1 MQYSLLMSKYQSYS
15 PNKRYKLPEKSI
27 RINILVRLSKIV
39 GIRDTPLFQLLLFS
53 KVKNYIRF
61 IVLRKVY
68 ENFDNVQE
76 MTKGNMHHNIFHS
89 FMDLG
94 IQLGMISQK
103 ENVYTL
109 NQEYLLAVKDRNS
122 LVEFEDKNYS
132 KIVNKIQSDYKF
144 IERVINTEHNTT
156 LGKIMGKLEFVYI
169 KEVLTYLQEI
179 NKLDFF
185 KQISP
190 SFSEDFYTDL
200 GELAFNIYTKENY
213 ATFISQKQFK
223 SILDIGCGNGNYIDV
238 HLSSD
243 DKQIVGV
250 ERQKKVFEKL
260 QTKYKDKSNVVIHN
274 EDIIDLSF
282 ECKFDMINMSY
293 MLFYLTQD
301 EKEKL
306 FKRLKEILHRD
317 GSIVIC
323 QYYPN
328 FEIYQELMAKH
339 NKDWNL
345 ISRYKFDICNSILQ
359 AEVVLNNMLIDFA
372 QAEQWNLFLTLLDSS
387 GFEVSEIAPADDT
400 YYSYFITIKHKYG
413 GTND

>member
-1 MQYSLLMSKYQSYS
+1 MSKYQSYS
-15 PNKRYKLPEKSI
+15 PNKRHELPEMSI
-27 RINILVRLSKIV
+27 RINLLVQLSKVV

-53 KVKNYIRF
+53 KIKNYIRF
-61 IVLRKVY
+61 IVLRKLY
-68 ENFDNVQE
+68 ENFDNIEE
-76 MTKGNMHHNIFHS
+76 MSKGNMHHNIFHS

-94 IQLGMISQK
+94 IQLGMISQD
-103 ENVYTL
+103 ENIYTL
-109 NQEYLLAVKDRNS
+109 NPEYLLEIKDRNS

-132 KIVNKIQSDYKF
+132 KIINKIHSDYKF
-144 IERVINTEHNTT
+144 IECVIKTDHNTI
-156 LGKIMGKLEFVYI
+156 LEKIMQKLDFVYI
-169 KEVLTYLQEI
+169 KEVLTYVQEI
-179 NKLDFF
+179 NELDFF

-243 DKQIVGV
+243 DKYIVGV

-260 QTKYKDKSNVVIHN
+260 QTKYKDKANVVIHN
-274 EDIIDLSF
+274 NDIINLSF
-282 ECKFDMINMSY
+282 NCKFDMINMSY

-301 EKEKL
+301 EKEEL

-328 FEIYQELMAKH
+328 FEIYQEIIAKH

-345 ISRYKFDICNSILQ
+345 ISRYKYDICNSILQ
-359 AEVVLNNMLIDFA
+359 AEVVLNNMLLDFA
-372 QAEQWNLFLTLLDSS
+372 QAEQWNLFLPLLDTC

-400 YYSYFITIKHKYG
+400 YYSYFITIKHKNG
-413 GTND
+413 GTNDSSY

>member
-39 GIRDTPLFQLLLFS
+39 GIRDTPLLQLLLFS

-68 ENFDNVQE
+68 ENFDNVQA
-76 MTKGNMHHNIFHS
+76 MIRGNMHHNIFHS

-109 NQEYLLAVKDRNS
+109 NQEYLLAVKSRNS
-122 LVEFEDKNYS
+122 LVEFEDENYS
-132 KIVNKIQSDYKF
+132 EIVNKIQSDYKF
-144 IERVINTEHNTT
+144 IERVINEEHNTT
-156 LGKIMGKLEFVYI
+156 LGKIMGKLDYIYI

-179 NKLDFF
+179 NELDFF
-185 KQISP
+185 KQIAP

-213 ATFISQKQFK
+213 AAFISQKQFK
-223 SILDIGCGNGNYIDV
+223 SILDIGCGNGNFIDV
-238 HLSSD
+238 HLRSD

-274 EDIIDLSF
+274 EDIINLSF
-282 ECKFDMINMSY
+282 DCKFDMINMSY

-301 EKEKL
+301 EKEEL
-306 FKRLKEILHRD
+306 FKKLKEILHRD
-317 GSIVIC
+317 GSIIIC

-328 FEIYQELMAKH
+328 FEVYQELIAKH

-345 ISRYKFDICNSILQ
+345 ISRFKYDICNSILQ

-372 QAEQWNLFLTLLDSS
+372 QAEQWNLFLPLLDSC

-400 YYSYFITIKHKYG
+400 YYSYFITIKHKNG

>member
-1 MQYSLLMSKYQSYS
+1 MQYSLLMSKYQSYT
-15 PNKRYKLPEKSI
+15 PNKHYKLPEKSI

-39 GIRDTPLFQLLLFS
+39 GIRDTPLFQLFLFS

-61 IVLRKVY
+61 IVLRKIY
-68 ENFDNVQE
+68 GNFENVQE

-132 KIVNKIQSDYKF
+132 KTIDKIHSDYKF

-156 LGKIMGKLEFVYI
+156 LGKIMGKLDFVYI

-179 NKLDFF
+179 NELDFF

-213 ATFISQKQFK
+213 AAFISQKQFK
-223 SILDIGCGNGNYIDV
+223 SLLDIGCGNGNFIDV
-238 HLSSD
+238 HLRSV
-243 DKQIVGV
+243 DKKIVGV
-250 ERQKKVFEKL
+250 ERQKKCLRNYKL
-260 QTKYKDKSNVVIHN
+260 NIKISQMLLYITK
-274 EDIIDLSF
+274 
-282 ECKFDMINMSY
+282 
-293 MLFYLTQD
+293 
-301 EKEKL
+301 
-306 FKRLKEILHRD
+306 
-317 GSIVIC
+317 
-323 QYYPN
+323 
-328 FEIYQELMAKH
+328 
-339 NKDWNL
+339 
-345 ISRYKFDICNSILQ
+345 
-359 AEVVLNNMLIDFA
+359 
-372 QAEQWNLFLTLLDSS
+372 TL
-387 GFEVSEIAPADDT
+387 
-400 YYSYFITIKHKYG
+400 
-413 GTND
+413 

>member
-1 MQYSLLMSKYQSYS
+1 MQYSLLMSKYQSHS

-27 RINILVRLSKIV
+27 RINILVQLSKIV

-61 IVLRKVY
+61 IVLRKMY
-68 ENFDNVQE
+68 ENFDNVQG
-76 MTKGNMHHNIFHS
+76 MSKGNMHHNIFHS

-109 NQEYLLAVKDRNS
+109 NQEYLLAIKDRNS
-122 LVEFEDKNYS
+122 LVKLEEKNYS
-132 KIVNKIQSDYKF
+132 KIINKIQSDYKF
-144 IERVINTEHNTT
+144 IERVINTEHNTI
-156 LGKIMGKLEFVYI
+156 LGKIMKKLDFVYI
-169 KEVLTYLQEI
+169 KEVLTYLKEI
-179 NKLDFF
+179 NEMDFF
-185 KQISP
+185 KQIAP

-200 GELAFNIYTKENY
+200 GELAFNIYTKEIY
-213 ATFISQKQFK
+213 AAFISQKQFK
-223 SILDIGCGNGNYIDV
+223 SLLDIGCGNGNFIDI
-238 HLSSD
+238 HLRSD
-243 DKQIVGV
+243 VKQIVGV

-274 EDIIDLSF
+274 EDIINLSF
-282 ECKFDMINMSY
+282 DCKFDMINMSY

-301 EKEKL
+301 EKEEL
-306 FKRLKEILHRD
+306 FKKLKEVLHRD
-317 GSIVIC
+317 GSIIIC

-328 FEIYQELMAKH
+328 FEVYQELIAKH

-345 ISRYKFDICNSILQ
+345 ISRFKYDICNSILQ

-372 QAEQWNLFLTLLDSS
+372 QAEQWNLFLPLLDSC

-400 YYSYFITIKHKYG
+400 YYSYFITIKHKNG